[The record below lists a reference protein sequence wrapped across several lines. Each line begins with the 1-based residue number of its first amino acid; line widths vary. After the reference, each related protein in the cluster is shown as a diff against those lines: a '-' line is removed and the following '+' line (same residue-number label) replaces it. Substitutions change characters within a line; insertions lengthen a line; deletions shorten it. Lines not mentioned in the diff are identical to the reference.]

1 MQPIPMKSDV
11 RGLGLGDQIGGR
23 PLLPSKADPKAP
35 LLDTILQRYL
45 TTTRYL
51 QFIAVEMVQGLCW
64 GMPV

>member
-1 MQPIPMKSDV
+1 MKFDV
-11 RGLGLGDQIGGR
+11 RRLGLGGQIGVR
-23 PLLPSKADPKAP
+23 PFLPGKADPKAP